1 MAHARRIDLNTIGMV
16 KTVADAP
23 PHAADVDAAVRRFES
38 DPAAGLTSVEA
49 AERLARYGPNT
60 LPEAAG
66 RSLVAA
72 IVSQFTSFLIL
83 LLLAATIVAAA
94 IGEVVDAAVIAAIVV
109 LSAALGFVQEW
120 RAERAISALRAM
132 TAPEARLIRDGAL
145 TTVPSGEVVQGDVV
159 VLDVGNYVPADLR
172 LIESHMLQI
181 NEASLTGESVPVRKS
196 AETILPQQTD
206 VADRL
211 NSAFAGTIVTY
222 GRGAGLAIATGEETE
237 IGRIAQ
243 LIARPQ
249 RGPTPLQRRMSE
261 LGRYLGAAAIAVSA
275 IVFAAG
281 LLRGLDLFEI
291 GLAAISLAVAAV
303 PEGLAA
309 VVVIALA
316 LGMQRMARRNAL
328 IRRLAA
334 VETLGS
340 ATVIASDKTGTLT
353 RGEMTVTT
361 LYTGPGRPAIEVTGG
376 GYEPVGDF
384 RSDGVTVDPKTD
396 GHLELLLTAGA
407 LCNDARLERRD
418 GRWQVIGD
426 PTEGALVVAAR
437 KAGLNWEQIESSQ
450 ARTHELPFTSERARM
465 TTVHKF
471 EDRAIAYMKGAPEVV
486 LASCL
491 QRRHGQAVVPLGEA
505 EERDILDANLQLASK
520 GLRVLALAYR
530 IVQRGPDMDDLESEM
545 VFLGLAA
552 MQDPPREEAREAV
565 AACRAAGIRAV
576 MITGDHS
583 ATAVA
588 IARDLRLADDLG
600 DVLTG
605 AQLDDMSDEDLRH
618 AAKRTSVYAR
628 ISAAQKVRIVEA
640 MQAGGEIVAVTGD
653 GVNDAPALHRADIG
667 VAMGITGTDVA
678 KEAADMVI
686 TDDNFASIVAA
697 VEEGRHIFDNIR
709 NFVVYLLGG
718 NIAEIIVVFVGVTAG
733 LPLPLLPIQILFVN
747 LVTDGPPALALGVE
761 PGDPGALTRPPRDP
775 HESLI
780 TRRIWLTVVLRGVF
794 LGGAALSAYVLW
806 WEFLG
811 RTEAES
817 RTIAFAILV
826 VGQILL
832 AFASRSLY
840 RTVLGL
846 GPLTNAWLVGGC
858 LLSLLSLVAVLYVPG
873 LTAAFET
880 VPLGVVDWL
889 VVAAFAIAPLVL
901 IEVRK
906 ISRWRLRP

>member
-1 MAHARRIDLNTIGMV
+1 VV
-16 KTVADAP
+16 KTVAEAS
-23 PHAADVDAAVRRFES
+23 PHASDVDAVVRRFES
-38 DPAAGLTSVEA
+38 DATEGLTPAEA
-49 AERLARYGPNT
+49 AERLARYGPNS

-66 RSLVAA
+66 RSLIAA
-72 IVSQFTSFLIL
+72 VVSQFTSFLIL

-94 IGEVVDAAVIAAIVV
+94 IGEIVDAATIAAIVA

-120 RAERAISALRAM
+120 RAEQAISALRAM
-132 TAPEARLIRDGAL
+132 TAPEARLIRRGAV
-145 TTVPSGEVVQGDVV
+145 TTVPAGEVVPGDIV

-181 NEASLTGESVPVRKS
+181 DEASLTGESVPVRKS
-196 AETILPQQTD
+196 AEEVLPQQTE
-206 VADRL
+206 VADRQ

-222 GRGAGLAIATGEETE
+222 GRGAGLAVATGEATE

-249 RGPTPLQRRMSE
+249 LGPTPLQRRMSE

-281 LLRGLDLFEI
+281 VLRGLDLFEI

-309 VVVIALA
+309 VVVISLA

-328 IRRLAA
+328 VRRLAA

-353 RGEMTVTT
+353 RGEMTVTA
-361 LYTGPGRPAIEVTGG
+361 LYTGPGRPAIEVTGS
-376 GYEPVGDF
+376 GYEPAGDF
-384 RSDGVTVDPKTD
+384 RSDDVLVDPATD

-407 LCNDARLERRD
+407 LCNDASLEQRD

-426 PTEGALVVAAR
+426 TTEGALVVAAR
-437 KAGLNWEQIESSQ
+437 KAGLDWERVESSQ
-450 ARTHELPFTSERARM
+450 ARTHELPFTSERALM
-465 TTVHKF
+465 TTVHRF

-486 LASCL
+486 LARCL
-491 QRRHGQAVVPLGEA
+491 RRRDGDAVVPLTEA
-505 EERDILDANLQLASK
+505 DERDILHDNRQFAAN
-520 GLRVLALAYR
+520 GLRVLGLAYR
-530 IVQRGPDMDDLESEM
+530 IVPREPDLDNLESEM

-552 MQDPPREEAREAV
+552 MRDPPREEAREAV
-565 AACRAAGIRAV
+565 AACRGAGIRAV
-576 MITGDHS
+576 MITGDHG

-588 IARDLRLADDLG
+588 IARDLHLADDLS

-605 AQLDDMSDEDLRH
+605 AQLDDMSDEDLRD

-640 MQAGGEIVAVTGD
+640 MQAAGEIVAVTGD

-718 NIAEIIVVFVGVTAG
+718 NIGEIAVVFVGVISG

-761 PGDPGALTRPPRDP
+761 PGDPGALKRPPRDP
-775 HESLI
+775 RESLI
-780 TRRIWLTVVLRGVF
+780 ARRIWLAVAVRGA
-794 LGGAALSAYVLW
+794 LLGAATLAVYVLW
-806 WEFLG
+806 WEFLDRPEG
-811 RTEAES
+811 ES
-817 RTIAFAILV
+817 RTIAFSTLV
-826 VGQILL
+826 VSQVLF
-832 AFASRSLY
+832 AFTSRSLH
-840 RTVLGL
+840 RTVLELGL
-846 GPLTNAWLVGGC
+846 FTNAWLVAGC
-858 LLSLLSLVAVLYVPG
+858 SASLLSLVAVLYAPG
-873 LTAAFET
+873 LTDAFET
-880 VPLGVVDWL
+880 EALGIIDWL
-889 VVAAFAIAPLVL
+889 VVSAFAVAPVVL
-901 IEVRK
+901 IEAGKV
-906 ISRWRLRP
+906 SRWRLGP